1 MTGFFNLFKQ
11 EGVPST
17 ALVNRMKRLTHTP
30 CGHIGT
36 LDPLA
41 EGVLPVGVGR
51 ATRLFEYFLKKRK
64 RYTARFVFGT
74 TTETL
79 DRESAPIGEGYLPSE
94 EEIRGVLGGFLGTI
108 DQIPPVYSAKSV
120 NGKRSYDLARAGK
133 TVKLPPKKVEII
145 SLDLIGQTG
154 VNEFEF
160 DIVCGGGTYIRS
172 LARDIA
178 ASLGTLAYMTKLT
191 RTESGVFD
199 IKTAVEPEH
208 LTEDNLA
215 DYLISTERV
224 LPFPVLDQSEAD
236 ERLFHGLAVDTLRA
250 DGDYKIYFDGKFYG
264 IARAEAGKMKIATKL
279 C

>member
-11 EGVPST
+11 EGISST

-30 CGHIGT
+30 CGHMGT

-64 RYTARFVFGT
+64 RYTARFVFGK

-79 DRESAPIGEGYLPSE
+79 DRESQPIGEGRVPSE
-94 EEIRGVLGGFLGTI
+94 EEIRCVLGGFIGTI
-108 DQIPPVYSAKSV
+108 DQVPPAYSAKSV

-191 RTESGVFD
+191 RTGSGVFD
-199 IKTAVEPEH
+199 
-208 LTEDNLA
+208 
-215 DYLISTERV
+215 
-224 LPFPVLDQSEAD
+224 
-236 ERLFHGLAVDTLRA
+236 
-250 DGDYKIYFDGKFYG
+250 
-264 IARAEAGKMKIATKL
+264 
-279 C
+279 